1 MTTDDRVTDSQSLA
15 VGPDREIKLHFAI
28 RLENGELID
37 STFEREPV
45 SFRYADGNL
54 LPGFER
60 AMAGL
65 VAGDHQHL
73 RILPEQGFGMHNPS
87 NVQWLPK
94 QQFSDITLEPG
105 LVVSFAANE
114 GELPGVVRSVEGEQV
129 QVDFNHPLAGHTL
142 LFEVQI
148 LNVSP
153 V

>member
-1 MTTDDRVTDSQSLA
+1 MTTEDRETDKDSLA
-15 VGPDREIKLHFAI
+15 VGPGREIKLHFAI

-37 STFEREPV
+37 STFEQEPV

-65 VAGDHQHL
+65 IAGDHQHL

-94 QQFSDITLEPG
+94 QQFNDMTLEPG
-105 LVVSFAANE
+105 LVVSFAASE
-114 GELPGVVRSVEGEQV
+114 GELPGVVSSVEGDQV
-129 QVDFNHPLAGHTL
+129 QIDFNHPLAGHSL
-142 LFEVQI
+142 LFEVKI
-148 LNVSP
+148 LSVSQ